1 MTPAAPPAARTSSA
15 LPGLVMAAV
24 IVCWGLGPPVSKLI
38 SAPAVVSVF
47 YRFWLSVP
55 ILFTLAYLAGQRTSW
70 VSLRRAALA
79 GAAFGINLVFVFLT
93 LEHAA
98 VAVLSVVVTLQPGI
112 ILIVAGTFL
121 GERATGW
128 HLGWTAVAVAGTAVV
143 ILGAGGD
150 VDSDALGVVFA
161 VASMLTFTVYFVIT
175 KRVRSA
181 HDVGAIEWMAS
192 VTLFSAL
199 IVTPWALIA
208 SDSDDFGAIG
218 GADWLWLAF
227 IIVFTGIIGHVLMTW
242 VHKFIDATR
251 SSIYILAMN
260 LVAVAAAWPIHDE
273 PLTWV
278 QIAGGAV
285 VFGAVAAVVS
295 RPPAT
300 ASDPPLS
307 AAGDRSASAA
317 ADGGS
322 VSATAHGRA
331 LGGLHGL
338 GGEAGGGEDPGHEV
352 EGATDQP
359 REAQRPLP

>member
-1 MTPAAPPAARTSSA
+1 
-15 LPGLVMAAV
+15 MAAV
-24 IVCWGLGPPVSKLI
+24 IVCWGLGPPISKLI

-47 YRFWLSVP
+47 YRFWLTVP
-55 ILFTLAYLAGQRTSW
+55 ILFVLAWLAGQRTSW

-112 ILIVAGTFL
+112 ILIIAGPFL

-128 HLGWTAVAVAGTAVV
+128 HLSWTAVAIAATAVV

-150 VDSDALGVVFA
+150 VESDAVGVVFA

-181 HDVGAIEWMAS
+181 HDVDAIEWMAS

-199 IVTPWALIA
+199 IVTPWALVA
-208 SDSDDFGAIG
+208 SDADDFRAIG
-218 GADWLWLAF
+218 GADWIWLAF

-295 RPPAT
+295 RPAAAPQPPGPAADGT
-300 ASDPPLS
+300 
-307 AAGDRSASAA
+307 ASAA
-317 ADGGS
+317 AH
-322 VSATAHGRA
+322 SAL
-331 LGGLHGL
+331 LGGRHGL
-338 GGEAGGGEDPGHEV
+338 GGEPGGGEHPGDEV
-352 EGATDQP
+352 ERSADQP
-359 REAQRPLP
+359 REPQRPLP

>member
-1 MTPAAPPAARTSSA
+1 M
-15 LPGLVMAAV
+15 
-24 IVCWGLGPPVSKLI
+24 
-38 SAPAVVSVF
+38 
-47 YRFWLSVP
+47 
-55 ILFTLAYLAGQRTSW
+55 
-70 VSLRRAALA
+70 
-79 GAAFGINLVFVFLT
+79 AFGINLVFVFLT
-93 LEHAA
+93 LQHAA

-112 ILIVAGTFL
+112 VLIVAGAYL

-128 HLGWTAVAVAGTAVV
+128 HLGWTAVAIAGTAVV

-150 VDSDALGVVFA
+150 VESDTLGVVFA

-199 IVTPWALIA
+199 VVTPWALLA
-208 SDSDDFGAIG
+208 SDGDDFRAIG

-242 VHKFIDATR
+242 VHKYIEATR

-260 LVAVAAAWPIHDE
+260 VVAVAAAWRIHDE

-295 RPPAT
+295 RPAAAPQPGIPVDGT
-300 ASDPPLS
+300 GS
-307 AAGDRSASAA
+307 AAGA
-317 ADGGS
+317 GS
-322 VSATAHGRA
+322 VSPAAHGPA
-331 LGGLHGL
+331 LGGRHGL
-338 GGEAGGGEDPGHEV
+338 GREPGGGEHPGDEV
-352 EGATDQP
+352 EGAADQP
-359 REAQRPLP
+359 REPQRPLP

>member
-1 MTPAAPPAARTSSA
+1 MTTTAPPPARTSSA
-15 LPGLVMAAV
+15 LPGFVMAAI
-24 IVCWGLGPPVSKLI
+24 IVCWGLGPPVSKLLT
-38 SAPAVVSVF
+38 APAVVSVF

-55 ILFTLAYLAGQRTSW
+55 ILFALAYLAGQRTSW
-70 VSLRRAALA
+70 TSLRRAWLA
-79 GAAFGINLVFVFLT
+79 GIAFGINLVFVFLT

-128 HLGWTAVAVAGTAVV
+128 HLSWTAVAIAGTAVV

-181 HDVGAIEWMAS
+181 HDVAAIEWMAS

-208 SDSDDFGAIG
+208 SDADDFRAIG
-218 GADWLWLAF
+218 GADWIWLAF
-227 IIVFTGIIGHVLMTW
+227 IIIFTGIIGHVLMTW
-242 VHKFIDATR
+242 VHRFIDATR

-260 LVAVAAAWPIHDE
+260 IVAVAAAWPIHDE

-278 QIAGGAV
+278 QMAGGVV

-295 RPPAT
+295 RPPAP
-300 ASDPPLS
+300 APVAAAPS
-307 AAGDRSASAA
+307 APSAA
-317 ADGGS
+317 A
-322 VSATAHGRA
+322 HGLA

-338 GGEAGGGEDPGHEV
+338 GGEPGGGEHPHHDV
-352 EGATDQP
+352 EGAGDQP
-359 REAQRPLP
+359 RETQSPLP